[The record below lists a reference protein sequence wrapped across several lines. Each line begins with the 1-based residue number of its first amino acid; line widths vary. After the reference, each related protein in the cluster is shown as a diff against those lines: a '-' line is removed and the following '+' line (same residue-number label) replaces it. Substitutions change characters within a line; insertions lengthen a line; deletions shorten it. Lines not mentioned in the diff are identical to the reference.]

1 MEENKNKGMRNLAIG
16 MAFSSVIF
24 MTIFFAY
31 MEYQTKKMT

>member
-1 MEENKNKGMRNLAIG
+1 MEENKDKGMRNLAIG
-16 MAFSSVIF
+16 MAFTSVIF